1 MQRIQW
7 STDGVPEREQFA
19 VWRDE
24 WQVPFGIRPE
34 REGPAAAPFK
44 GTVVTRRVGP
54 AVHTRARSDAH
65 TAVRGRAEIARRGW
79 DAYVLYREAG
89 GGAWFDRGGREFVAE
104 AGDLTISDPNL
115 PYATRAQE
123 GFAFDFWVLPRAEID
138 RHLPAGRPPLSLH
151 LAGRDPLGD
160 VLGSY
165 MDALA
170 RQLDALPGPAAEP
183 MLDNLCRL
191 VAITAGAAAPR
202 AVEGGR
208 EAVRAARLERARR
221 HVERHLAEPGLTV
234 AGVAAAV
241 GVSVRQLHLLF
252 EPTGESFA
260 RYLQRRR
267 LEEAR
272 AALAD
277 PAGAGRTV
285 AEIAFAWGFA
295 DLTTFYRAFRRAYG
309 AAPGEL
315 RPARRLRP
323 PPGSP

>member
-115 PYATRAQE
+115 PYATRAPE

-138 RHLPAGRPPLSLH
+138 RHLPAGRRS
-151 LAGRDPLGD
+151 R
-160 VLGSY
+160 S
-165 MDALA
+165 
-170 RQLDALPGPAAEP
+170 
-183 MLDNLCRL
+183 
-191 VAITAGAAAPR
+191 T
-202 AVEGGR
+202 
-208 EAVRAARLERARR
+208 
-221 HVERHLAEPGLTV
+221 
-234 AGVAAAV
+234 
-241 GVSVRQLHLLF
+241 S
-252 EPTGESFA
+252 
-260 RYLQRRR
+260 
-267 LEEAR
+267 
-272 AALAD
+272 
-277 PAGAGRTV
+277 PAG
-285 AEIAFAWGFA
+285 I
-295 DLTTFYRAFRRAYG
+295 
-309 AAPGEL
+309 P
-315 RPARRLRP
+315 
-323 PPGSP
+323 

>member
-1 MQRIQW
+1 MRRMQW
-7 STDGVPEREQFA
+7 STDDVPEREQFA

-34 REGPAAAPFK
+34 RDGPAAAPF
-44 GTVVTRRVGP
+44 GGSVVTRQVGP
-54 AVHTRARSDAH
+54 AIHTRARADAH
-65 TAVRGRAEIARRGW
+65 TAIRGPAEIARRSW
-79 DAYVLYREAG
+79 DVYVLYREV
-89 GGAWFDRGGREFVAE
+89 GGAWFDRGGREFVAG
-104 AGDLTISDPNL
+104 AGDITISDPNL
-115 PYATRAQE
+115 PYATRAPD
-123 GFAFDFWVLPRAEID
+123 GFAFEFWLLPRAEVD
-138 RHLPAGRPPLSLH
+138 RHLPSGRAPLALH

-165 MDALA
+165 TDAVT
-170 RQLDALPGPAAEP
+170 RQLDALPGPAAEQ

-191 VAITAGAAAPR
+191 VAIAAGAAAPQ

-221 HVERHLAEPGLTV
+221 HVDRQLAEPGLT
-234 AGVAAAV
+234 AASVAAAA

-260 RYLQRRR
+260 RYVQRRR

-277 PAGAGRTV
+277 PAGTGRTV

-315 RPARRLRP
+315 RPARRLSPR
-323 PPGSP
+323 PGSP